1 MRSDDEGGLDP
12 RSEALSLREHPLPS
26 EVSGDDK
33 ILPTRIAILDNEI
46 AKTAEH
52 LKDLQSSRVLLL
64 DHAIKNDILEDDKY
78 RIDKEVIK
86 GNRVASLEKLRE
98 MFPVQYESYLLAI
111 KDKLTRDFKADA
123 VKAADKML
131 KVVNLSV
138 ADAIFGKEN
147 VTRCS
152 EIPERIEY
160 RVVKK
165 NAGR

>member
-1 MRSDDEGGLDP
+1 MKSSEDGGMDAF
-12 RSEALSLREHPLPS
+12 SEAVSLREHPLPP
-26 EVSGDDK
+26 EVVGEDR

-46 AKTAEH
+46 AKTAER
-52 LKDLQSSRVLLL
+52 LKDLQSSRVLLM
-64 DHAIKNDILEDDKY
+64 DHAIKNNILEDEKY
-78 RIDKEVIK
+78 RIDKEVIR

-98 MFPVQYESYLLAI
+98 MFPDLTGKYMETMQ
-111 KDKLTRDFKADA
+111 DKLNRDFKSDA
-123 VKAADKML
+123 MKAAEKML

-152 EIPERIEY
+152 DIPERVEW

-165 NAGR
+165 NAR